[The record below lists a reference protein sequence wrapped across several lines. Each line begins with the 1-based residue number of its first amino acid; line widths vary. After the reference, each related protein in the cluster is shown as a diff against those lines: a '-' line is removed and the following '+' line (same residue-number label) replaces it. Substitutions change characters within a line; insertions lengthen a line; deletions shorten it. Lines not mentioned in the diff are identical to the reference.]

1 MQPLAGVRILTVE
14 QYGAGPFGTLYLAN
28 QGAEVIKIENPA
40 DGGDMAR
47 GVGPYFFGANDPGI
61 GESQFFHSFNAN
73 KRSVC
78 LNLAKDEGKRLFRE
92 LAATADAVVN
102 NLRGDVPEKLGLD
115 YASLKDVK
123 ADLVCAHLSAYGR
136 DGPRKTWP
144 GYDYLMQAE
153 AGWFSVTGEPGSPP
167 NRCGLS
173 VVDLMTGVTMAFGL
187 VSAILKARTTGVG
200 SDVDVSLFDVAT
212 HTTSYLS
219 TWYLNTGHV
228 QDRLPRS
235 AHPSL
240 TPCQSYK
247 TKDGWIFLMCNKEKF
262 WPVLCTK
269 LGKPE
274 WADDDRMRTF
284 KARLEH
290 RPLVQDLLDE
300 ALSART
306 TAEWLEDF
314 AGDVPASPILDIGQA
329 LENPF
334 HQAREAIDSFPNPVL
349 PGQDFRM
356 VRHPIRNS
364 DEDRPLNAA
373 PSLGVDTGDVLSE
386 LGYDEAA
393 IARFADD
400 GVTGESTS

>member
-1 MQPLAGVRILTVE
+1 
-14 QYGAGPFGTLYLAN
+14 
-28 QGAEVIKIENPA
+28 
-40 DGGDMAR
+40 
-47 GVGPYFFGANDPGI
+47 
-61 GESQFFHSFNAN
+61 
-73 KRSVC
+73 
-78 LNLAKDEGKRLFRE
+78 
-92 LAATADAVVN
+92 
-102 NLRGDVPEKLGLD
+102 
-115 YASLKDVK
+115 
-123 ADLVCAHLSAYGR
+123 
-136 DGPRKTWP
+136 
-144 GYDYLMQAE
+144 
-153 AGWFSVTGEPGSPP
+153 
-167 NRCGLS
+167 
-173 VVDLMTGVTMAFGL
+173 
-187 VSAILKARTTGVG
+187 
-200 SDVDVSLFDVAT
+200 VDVSLFDVAT